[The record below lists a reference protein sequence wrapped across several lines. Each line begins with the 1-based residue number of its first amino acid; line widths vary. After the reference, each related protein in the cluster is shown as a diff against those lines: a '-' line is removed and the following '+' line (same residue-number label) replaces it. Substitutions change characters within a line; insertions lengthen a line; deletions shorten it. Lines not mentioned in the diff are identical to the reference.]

1 MTHDDRSSER
11 AEHVEW
17 APRRAAPSD
26 APALTE
32 VYLRSFRAALPTV
45 TLAHPDHEVAE
56 WMRDV
61 VVGERDTWTV
71 ERDGELVA
79 LLSLDPPADDNPTFL
94 NHLYLAPE
102 SRGLGIGNA
111 LVALAKS
118 ERPGGLQLWAFQV
131 NAPAR
136 RFYARHGF
144 VEVELTDGLTNEER
158 EPDVRMVW
166 LPAS

>member
-1 MTHDDRSSER
+1 MSATWH
-11 AEHVEW
+11 A
-17 APRRAAPSD
+17 RRAVRAD
-26 APALTE
+26 APALTA

-61 VVGERDTWTV
+61 VIGERDTWTV
-71 ERDGELVA
+71 ERDGEPVA
-79 LLSLDPPADDNPTFL
+79 LLSLDPPADDGPTFL

-102 SRGLGIGNA
+102 SRGLGIGDS
-111 LVALAKS
+111 LMALAKA
-118 ERPGGLQLWAFQV
+118 ERPGGLQLWAFQA

-166 LPAS
+166 LPTV